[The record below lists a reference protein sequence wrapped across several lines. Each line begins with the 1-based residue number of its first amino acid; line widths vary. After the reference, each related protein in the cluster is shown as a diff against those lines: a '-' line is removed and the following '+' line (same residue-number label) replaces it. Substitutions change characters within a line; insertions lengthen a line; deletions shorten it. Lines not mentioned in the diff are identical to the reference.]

1 VKLTS
6 PCKFIVDNKLPISI
20 VLPNVDEPIL
30 IVVAEF
36 PIFSVD
42 PVNVF
47 ILLVLIVPPFISPDV
62 DISPKA
68 VMVPPVVE
76 ILPPVVKLP
85 ALIAFAFNYA
95 PPTVVILEAI
105 E

>member
-36 PIFSVD
+36 PILSVD
-42 PVNVF
+42 PVNVL
-47 ILLVLIVPPFISPDV
+47 ILLVLIVPPLISPDD

-68 VMVPPVVE
+68 VMLPPVVE
-76 ILPPVVKLP
+76 IFPAVVKDE
-85 ALIAFAFNYA
+85 AFIAFVVNCD
-95 PPTVVILEAI
+95 PPIVVILVATE
-105 E
+105 

>member
-1 VKLTS
+1 MLT
-6 PCKFIVDNKLPISI
+6 
-20 VLPNVDEPIL
+20 
-30 IVVAEF
+30 
-36 PIFSVD
+36 
-42 PVNVF
+42 
-47 ILLVLIVPPFISPDV
+47 PPLISPDV

-85 ALIAFAFNYA
+85 AFIAFAFNCA
-95 PPTVVILEAI
+95 PPTVVILVAI

>member
-1 VKLTS
+1 MKLTS
-6 PCKFIVDNKLPISI
+6 PCKFMVDNKLPISI

-47 ILLVLIVPPFISPDV
+47 ILLVLTPPLISPDV

-85 ALIAFAFNYA
+85 AFIAFAFNCA
-95 PPTVVILEAI
+95 PPTVVILVAI